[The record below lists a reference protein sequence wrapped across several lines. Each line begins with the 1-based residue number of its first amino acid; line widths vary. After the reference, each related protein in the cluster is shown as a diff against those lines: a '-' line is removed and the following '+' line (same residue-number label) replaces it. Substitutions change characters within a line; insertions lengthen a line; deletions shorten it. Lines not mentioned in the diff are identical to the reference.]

1 MNDKLINLIKENPD
15 LPLVFYVYGSDLLYD
30 FTSTVFEDC
39 NFCRIWTV
47 YFPDDM
53 DRAFDDIIDVTEA
66 YKDIFCDDD
75 KYKDMSNE
83 EFDKAI
89 QDYIEKNVRHYKAI
103 IISVG

>member
-15 LPLVFYVYGSDLLYD
+15 LPLVFYVDGGDLLYD

-39 NFCRIWTV
+39 NSCRIGTV

-53 DRAFDDIIDVTEA
+53 DRAFDDIIDITEA
-66 YKDIFCDDD
+66 YEDTFCDDD

>member
-15 LPLVFYVYGSDLLYD
+15 LPLVFYVDGGDLLYD

-39 NFCRIWTV
+39 NSCRIGTV

-53 DRAFDDIIDVTEA
+53 DRAFDDIIDITEA
-66 YKDIFCDDD
+66 YEDTFCDDD

-83 EFDKAI
+83 EFVKAF
-89 QDYIEKNVRHYKAI
+89 QDYIDYIVSYY
-103 IISVG
+103 

>member
-15 LPLVFYVYGSDLLYD
+15 LPLVFYVYGGDLLYD

-39 NFCRIWTV
+39 NFYRIGTV

-53 DRAFDDIIDVTEA
+53 DMAFDDIIDVTEA

>member
-1 MNDKLINLIKENPD
+1 
-15 LPLVFYVYGSDLLYD
+15 
-30 FTSTVFEDC
+30 
-39 NFCRIWTV
+39 
-47 YFPDDM
+47 M

-66 YKDIFCDDD
+66 YEDKFCDDD